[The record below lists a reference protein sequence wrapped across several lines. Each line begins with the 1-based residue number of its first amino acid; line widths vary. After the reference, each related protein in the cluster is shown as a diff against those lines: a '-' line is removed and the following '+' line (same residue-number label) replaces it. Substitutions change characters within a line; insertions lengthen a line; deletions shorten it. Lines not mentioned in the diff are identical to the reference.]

1 MELTEAAVTS
11 QVQAPTKAHLTD
23 RLLSEGGGTLRL
35 RHRLSHSDVHSRQP
49 QRDTGVQRNQGLE
62 LEPPGSLLG
71 RDFII
76 YEKTE
81 TLTPILG
88 LFD

>member
-1 MELTEAAVTS
+1 MEVTKKKLFSRLSQALVELTEAAVTS

-49 QRDTGVQRNQGLE
+49 QRDTGVQRNQG
-62 LEPPGSLLG
+62 
-71 RDFII
+71 
-76 YEKTE
+76 
-81 TLTPILG
+81 
-88 LFD
+88 